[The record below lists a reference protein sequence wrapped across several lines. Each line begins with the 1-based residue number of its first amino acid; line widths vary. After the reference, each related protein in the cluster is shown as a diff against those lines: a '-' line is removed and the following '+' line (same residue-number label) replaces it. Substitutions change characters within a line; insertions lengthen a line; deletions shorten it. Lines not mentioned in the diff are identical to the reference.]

1 MLLKNASAE
10 IDVSLVFITV
20 LLATEARS
28 HTLRFMLPAS
38 STKTMHAGYSQV
50 PEVDVVPQTVVVDF
64 KQSVLIGYVS
74 ARTNNDNNIDNNS
87 QTDQEMKLPANTGRH
102 V

>member
-1 MLLKNASAE
+1 M
-10 IDVSLVFITV
+10 
-20 LLATEARS
+20 
-28 HTLRFMLPAS
+28 
-38 STKTMHAGYSQV
+38 

-74 ARTNNDNNIDNNS
+74 ARTKKKTTGNGDDDNNS
-87 QTDQEMKLPANTGRH
+87 ERDPETKSRIKDA